1 MVMTT
6 MAVFDNELAQ
16 VYARKPSNFAR
27 DISNPA
33 PVIAQLN
40 EQSLVISPI
49 G

>member
-6 MAVFDNELAQ
+6 MAVFDHELAQ
-16 VYARKPSNFAR
+16 VYARTPSNLAADF
-27 DISNPA
+27 SNPA